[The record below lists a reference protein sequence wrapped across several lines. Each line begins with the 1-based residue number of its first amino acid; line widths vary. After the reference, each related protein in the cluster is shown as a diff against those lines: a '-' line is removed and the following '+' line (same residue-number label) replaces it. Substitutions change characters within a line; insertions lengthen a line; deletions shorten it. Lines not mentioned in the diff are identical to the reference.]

1 MNCFIKCNI
10 YLFFNLK
17 RSANKRLHDTNDTL
31 RTVMELTPDQS
42 KSSSPQFQTNNN
54 INPYK
59 RGSLIGDYIQ
69 YESNGPHR
77 AFSRY
82 LKLRDEIIIRRIQFF
97 YEMRP
102 MRPNSNYEFQKY
114 VTTF

>member
-1 MNCFIKCNI
+1 MKNKI

-17 RSANKRLHDTNDTL
+17 RDANKRLHDTNDTL
-31 RTVMELTPDQS
+31 SAFMEFTPNQS

-69 YESNGPHR
+69 YESNSPHKT
-77 AFSRY
+77 FSRY
-82 LKLRDEIIIRRIQFF
+82 LKLRDELIIRRIQFF
-97 YEMRP
+97 YGTRP
-102 MRPNSNYEFQKY
+102 MRPNSNYEFQKH